1 MFILEPP
8 SKIHFSNTSGAVIG
22 CSATGFPSVRISWV
36 LADGSQVIDVNS
48 LRYVRS
54 NGELVFPPF
63 PSAQYRQDI
72 HSTVCTLSFD
82 LHCIQI
88 YKYLIYL
95 NHSFS
100 SLYNTLQIYRCI
112 ASNSFGTIRSR
123 DCQVRAGKLFKQLFV
138 L

>member
-1 MFILEPP
+1 MPLVFYLVCLYYCVGLANYVKAVHHEHQTHHQQQQQNGPMFILEPP

-82 LHCIQI
+82 LHCI
-88 YKYLIYL
+88 
-95 NHSFS
+95 
-100 SLYNTLQIYRCI
+100 
-112 ASNSFGTIRSR
+112 
-123 DCQVRAGKLFKQLFV
+123 
-138 L
+138 